1 MSTEARMNAKQKI
14 ENLTHTWYGVSV
26 FMGVVQI
33 LTNGIGI
40 FSILSAAFS
49 TVFSLVLSFAFCR
62 LLLGG
67 SSLTRILLVVISAL
81 GVVLGVLGVG
91 QAIYTFFGEWSLSL
105 LGYAALGLVGLSVNV
120 KSFRVL
126 TDKTVKAHFA

>member
-1 MSTEARMNAKQKI
+1 MNAKQKI
-14 ENLTHTWYGVSV
+14 ENLTHTWYGFTV
-26 FMGVVQI
+26 FMGAMQLLI
-33 LTNGIGI
+33 NGIGV

-49 TVFSLVLSFAFCR
+49 TVFSLVVSFAFGR

-67 SSLTRILLVVISAL
+67 SSLTRVLLVVFSAI
-81 GVVLGVLGVG
+81 GAILGVLGAG
-91 QAIYTFFGEWSLSL
+91 QMIYAFFGEWSFAL
-105 LGYAALGLVGLSVNV
+105 LGYAALALVGVSVNV